1 MGRCLW
7 RIIGAASDDAGV
19 IGSRDGVREPV
30 PGFNFAACPVDYP
43 FQENDLDLHFDDVL
57 YLRSYP
63 YLGEEKW
70 GRGTDDSLRLRGK
83 GRWTRLMVAKK
94 RSRAA
99 LAFFNFAAR
108 QPR

>member
-1 MGRCLW
+1 MDRSRWEDAYGELLARL
-7 RIIGAASDDAGV
+7 ASDDAGV

-57 YLRSYP
+57 YL
-63 YLGEEKW
+63 GEEKW

-83 GRWTRLMVAKK
+83 GRWTRLMVAKND
-94 RSRAA
+94 
-99 LAFFNFAAR
+99 LARLWPFFNFAAR